1 MLVVEAVEA
10 DQIKVEPL
18 VQAVQAVVAQ
28 ERVIIQLAWQDRLIL
43 EAVEA
48 VEVLMEMFQ
57 VRQAAPAALALSSSS
72 TK

>member
-1 MLVVEAVEA
+1 MLVVEAVQA

-18 VQAVQAVVAQ
+18 DQEVQAVGAQ

-57 VRQAAPAALALSSSS
+57 VRQAAQAALALSS
-72 TK
+72 

>member
-1 MLVVEAVEA
+1 MLVVEAVQA

-18 VQAVQAVVAQ
+18 DQAVQAVVAQ

-48 VEVLMEMFQ
+48 AEVLMEMFQ
-57 VRQAAPAALALSSSS
+57 VRQAAQAALALSS
-72 TK
+72 

>member
-1 MLVVEAVEA
+1 MLVVEAVQA

-18 VQAVQAVVAQ
+18 DQAVQAVVAQ

-48 VEVLMEMFQ
+48 AEVLMEMFQ
-57 VRQAAPAALALSSSS
+57 VRQEAQAALALSS
-72 TK
+72 